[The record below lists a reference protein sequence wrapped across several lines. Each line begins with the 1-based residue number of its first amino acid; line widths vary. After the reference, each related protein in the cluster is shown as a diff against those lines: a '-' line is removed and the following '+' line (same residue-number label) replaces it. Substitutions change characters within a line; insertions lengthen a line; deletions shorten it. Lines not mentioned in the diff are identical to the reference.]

1 MGALLRARSI
11 IVSGIQHVCTSPK
24 LCDRTLFFIGLKNAE
39 LLLSEKGFFTM
50 AFILS
55 LFAVVTIQKNIRDIA
70 IFPEDNAP
78 LDNQP
83 E

>member
-1 MGALLRARSI
+1 
-11 IVSGIQHVCTSPK
+11 
-24 LCDRTLFFIGLKNAE
+24 
-39 LLLSEKGFFTM
+39 M